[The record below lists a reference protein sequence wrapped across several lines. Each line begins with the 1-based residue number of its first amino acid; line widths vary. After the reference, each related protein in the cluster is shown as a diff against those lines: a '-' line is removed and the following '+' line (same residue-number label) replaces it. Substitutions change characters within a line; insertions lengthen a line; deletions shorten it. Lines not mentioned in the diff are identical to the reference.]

1 MNTKEFFDYLL
12 YIGVVSNDS
21 LQILTSIVEQKL
33 KENEN
38 NKNIDKQSF
47 MKSLIGDYLSSL
59 NKEELTKIGFNIY
72 EKYIL
77 NKSLTISKHL
87 SKMFSII
94 HNIFF
99 QKIKLFFIFWKNLIL
114 DSKTIK
120 PKFFQRSKS
129 SDKLF
134 HLSNSKQ
141 QKLLNINSK
150 NYNNNINKEFFS
162 ILDNYKIKN
171 ENDKKKAKIMTED
184 DLGIICTFTPNLSL
198 TKKRNNKFRRKTEPI
213 NQHHKVEVCE
223 KKEEKPKK
231 KVDNDRMN
239 KLYNDFQRKNVI
251 KEKLTKNIDKENGIT
266 FSPKINHNSPYNKRI
281 KDNFYERNKKLLKD
295 KKIFV
300 DGFYLLRDLQM
311 KGVNNLTKEN

>member
-12 YIGVVSNDS
+12 YIGVVSNDT
-21 LQILTSIVEQKL
+21 LKILTSIVEQKL
-33 KENEN
+33 KENET

-59 NKEELTKIGFNIY
+59 NKEELTKMGIEIY

-87 SKMFSII
+87 SKMFFII
-94 HNIFF
+94 HNILF
-99 QKIKLFFIFWKNLIL
+99 QKIKLFFIYWKNLIL
-114 DSKTIK
+114 GSNNSKS
-120 PKFFQRSKS
+120 KFFQRSQS

-134 HLSNSKQ
+134 HLSNNKQ
-141 QKLLNINSK
+141 KKLLYINSK
-150 NYNNNINKEFFS
+150 NNNEEFFA
-162 ILDNYKIKN
+162 ILDNYKNKN
-171 ENDKKKAKIMTED
+171 EADKKKAKKMSED

-198 TKKRNNKFRRKTEPI
+198 TKKRNNKFRRKNQSI
-213 NQHHKVEVCE
+213 NQHHQFEVCE

-251 KEKLTKNIDKENGIT
+251 KAKLTKNIDKENGIT

-300 DGFYLLRDLQM
+300 NGFNLLRDLQM
-311 KGVNNLTKEN
+311 KGVHNLTKEN